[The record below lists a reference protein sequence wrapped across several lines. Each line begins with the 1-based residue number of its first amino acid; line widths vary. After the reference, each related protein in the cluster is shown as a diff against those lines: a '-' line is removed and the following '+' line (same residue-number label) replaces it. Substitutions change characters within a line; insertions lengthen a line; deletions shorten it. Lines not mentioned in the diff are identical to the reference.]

1 MKEIRSFKSVLTVSL
16 PLLGMT
22 VVAPGIAMASSSGQL
37 CDRSFAR
44 NAATELDI
52 DSLCG
57 CDTITTGFIDRI
69 QRHKNFDEILQQ
81 TSETCPGLATIL
93 ADLPT
98 ASISAISTER
108 NGEDRDSDENSG
120 EDGGNPGNGGGRKP
134 GDGNEEPGGGG
145 EEPGGGGEEPGDGGE
160 EPGDGDEEPGD
171 GDEDPGDGGE
181 NPDNGEGG
189 KDKPNNGNKP
199 GDKGDNG
206 HGNDEDGNDDSNP
219 GNSND
224 PDDSTDDDGTPG
236 NSGNDS

>member
-57 CDTITTGFIDRI
+57 CDTITTGFIERI

-98 ASISAISTER
+98 ASISAISTDR
-108 NGEDRDSDENSG
+108 NGEDRDSDENPD

-134 GDGNEEPGGGG
+134 GVGNEEPGDGGENPGGG
-145 EEPGGGGEEPGDGGE
+145 SEEPSDGGEEPGDGG
-160 EPGDGDEEPGD
+160 
-171 GDEDPGDGGE
+171 EDPGDGGE
-181 NPDNGEGG
+181 NPDNGAGG